1 MHFVNDEGNGLNQF
15 EEQAPKHNYNN
26 DYSSDEVND
35 PPLLED
41 LGISK
46 LNIL

>member
-1 MHFVNDEGNGLNQF
+1 MMFENESENGLNQF
-15 EEQAPKHNYNN
+15 EEKASTQSYTN
-26 DYSSDEVND
+26 DYNSDETED

-46 LNIL
+46 INIS

>member
-1 MHFVNDEGNGLNQF
+1 MFENESANGLNQF
-15 EEQAPKHNYNN
+15 EEKASTQNYSN
-26 DYSSDEVND
+26 DFSSDETED

-46 LNIL
+46 LHIS